1 VEVHQELLEYH
12 QLQVEQE
19 VEEQVNIMLMEILAQ
34 QTLEEVEEGLIT
46 PCLLEPEVLEVA
58 E

>member
-1 VEVHQELLEYH
+1 MHQELLEYH

-19 VEEQVNIMLMEILAQ
+19 VEVQVNIMLMEILAQ

>member
-1 VEVHQELLEYH
+1 MHQELLEYH

-19 VEEQVNIMLMEILAQ
+19 VEVQVNLMLMETLAR
-34 QTLEEVEEGLIT
+34 QTLEEVEEELIT
-46 PCLLEPEVLEVA
+46 PDLLLEPEVLEVV